1 MKWQIEL
8 LCCLWIYI
16 YGAEVVTL
24 DQDQIPV
31 DGSTVTYTGGTYDW
45 KSRYYGH
52 NGSFRDPERR
62 TETTLSEH
70 IWELSDQNLNF
81 ILNWKIIEK
90 THSFNPITLQ
100 CKLCLSEIY
109 HILVNPT
116 QASLNKRLEVY
127 SSCRHIKKFLLS
139 KAQKWELN
147 HGALSLKSDMRWV
160 IMLLAPQRNCN

>member
-1 MKWQIEL
+1 MKAI
-8 LCCLWIYI
+8 
-16 YGAEVVTL
+16 
-24 DQDQIPV
+24 
-31 DGSTVTYTGGTYDW
+31 
-45 KSRYYGH
+45 YYGH

-70 IWELSDQNLNF
+70 IWELSDQNLNY

-100 CKLCLSEIY
+100 CKFCLSKIY

-116 QASLNKRLEVY
+116 QASLNKRLDVF

-139 KAQKWELN
+139 KAQKWEFIN
-147 HGALSLKSDMRWV
+147 SALV
-160 IMLLAPQRNCN
+160 P

>member
-1 MKWQIEL
+1 MNGNCIHKDVV
-8 LCCLWIYI
+8 
-16 YGAEVVTL
+16 YGAEIVTL

-31 DGSTVTYTGGTYDW
+31 DNSTVTYTGGTRDF
-45 KSRYYGH
+45 KSRYYAH
-52 NGSFRDPERR
+52 NSSFRDPERR

-70 IWELSDQNLNF
+70 IWELSDQNLNY

-109 HILVNPT
+109 HIIVNPT
-116 QASLNKRLEVY
+116 QASLNRRLEVY

-139 KAQKWELN
+139 KAQRWEVKNGSLV
-147 HGALSLKSDMRWV
+147 LKSDMR
-160 IMLLAPQRNCN
+160 

>member
-1 MKWQIEL
+1 MGGNCIHKDVV
-8 LCCLWIYI
+8 

-24 DQDQIPV
+24 DEDQIPV
-31 DGSTVTYTGGTYDW
+31 DDSTVTYTGGTCDW
-45 KSRYYGH
+45 KTRYYGH

-70 IWELSDQNLNF
+70 IWELNDQNLNY

-90 THSFNPITLQ
+90 SHAFNPITLQ

-109 HILVNPT
+109 HIIMNMNSA
-116 QASLNKRLEVY
+116 QACLNKRLEVY

-139 KAQKWELN
+139 KARKWESK
-147 HGALSLKSDMRWV
+147 HGALILKSDVR
-160 IMLLAPQRNCN
+160 